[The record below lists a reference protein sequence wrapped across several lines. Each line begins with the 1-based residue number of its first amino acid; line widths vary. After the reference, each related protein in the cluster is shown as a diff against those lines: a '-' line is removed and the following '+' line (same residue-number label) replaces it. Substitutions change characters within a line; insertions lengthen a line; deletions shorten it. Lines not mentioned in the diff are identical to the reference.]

1 MRKFICTVLCV
12 FSFFAA
18 LLGGALHGFEKVA
31 LDPTQY
37 DAIQAQIDVY
47 DSVGM
52 DASALGRVN
61 VLLSDYLSG
70 KTDELSIEEEVC
82 GIRQQVFNEN
92 EKLHM
97 VDVVNLFRIAH
108 GLKIALLI
116 GAVILAAAGMLLG
129 GRDFSEILPR
139 SLKGFL
145 LTAGIILPAMIASF
159 LAVGFERM
167 FILFH
172 QLLFTNDLWLM
183 NPATDAMIRMFP
195 GEFFRRIASEAGWTA
210 LLRGLS
216 VLTMIISVNIL
227 FCLAVHWRK
236 KTS

>member
-12 FSFFAA
+12 FSFFAG
-18 LLGGALHGFEKVA
+18 LLGGALHGFEQIA
-31 LDPTQY
+31 LDPMQY

-52 DASALGRVN
+52 DASALSRVN
-61 VLLSDYLSG
+61 ILLADYLSG
-70 KTDELSIEEEVC
+70 KTDDLSIEEYVF
-82 GIRQQVFNEN
+82 GIKQQVFNAN

-97 VDVVNLFRIAH
+97 VDVAKLFSIAH

-116 GAVILAAAGMLLG
+116 CAAISAAAGILLG
-129 GRDFSEILPR
+129 GSESAEILLR
-139 SLKGFL
+139 AFKCFWVAAGVIL
-145 LTAGIILPAMIASF
+145 LSVIGSF
-159 LAVGFERM
+159 LVVGFDRM

-183 NPATDAMIRMFP
+183 NPTTDIMIRMFP
-195 GEFFRRIASEAGWTA
+195 GEFFQRIASEAGWTA
-210 LLRGLS
+210 LIRGLS
-216 VLTMIISVNIL
+216 VLATIVWVNIL
-227 FCLAVHWRK
+227 FCLAVHRRK